1 MHVPSQRSR
10 KRGLKI
16 VAAIAVLSIVVVY
29 SLVARMSYDALSLP
43 GESFPPA
50 TPGGSYQVVAF
61 PARDRAYTVYGF
73 LLRAE
78 QAGAPALISVHGY
91 RRSRLDEYHLNRAVW
106 LRDLGY
112 DVLSIDLSDNGG
124 QTIGDGRISLG
135 FAERQDV
142 LGAYDYL
149 LAQGYAPGR
158 IGLVG
163 ESMGGVTSL
172 QAAAQEPRI
181 RAVWSDSAFTRA
193 DTLTGER
200 LESSGLSRILIPGAA
215 IWGWLLTGD
224 RIWEVAP
231 LEAGPTFAANKQAV
245 YLVHCEQ
252 DASVSFHHALDLKAA
267 YQAAGVDVALWAV
280 PGGEHTSAIVDH
292 REDYLQ
298 KLDTFFRAHLN

>member
-1 MHVPSQRSR
+1 MMLPSQRSR

-16 VAAIAVLSIVVVY
+16 IASIAVLSVVIAY
-29 SLVARMSYDALSLP
+29 ILVARMSYDALSLP
-43 GESFPPA
+43 GDPFPLA
-50 TPGGSYQVVAF
+50 TPSGLYRDVVF
-61 PARDRAYTVYGF
+61 PARDRAYQVYGF
-73 LLRAE
+73 LLPAE
-78 QAGAPALISVHGY
+78 QAGAPALISVPGY
-91 RRSRLDEYHLNRAVW
+91 RDSRFDVYHLNRAAW

-124 QTIGDGRISLG
+124 QTIADGRISLG
-135 FAERQDV
+135 YAESQDV

-172 QAAAQEPRI
+172 LVAALEPRI

-193 DTLTGER
+193 DTLAGER

-215 IWGWLLTGD
+215 VWGWLLTGD

-231 LEAGPTFAANKQAV
+231 LGAGPAFAANKQAV

-252 DASVSFHHALDLKAA
+252 DQAVLFHHGVDLNAA
-267 YQAAGVDVALWAV
+267 YRAAGVDVTFWAV
-280 PGGEHTSAIVDH
+280 PGGQHTSAIVDH

-298 KLDTFFRAHLN
+298 RLDTFFRAHLE